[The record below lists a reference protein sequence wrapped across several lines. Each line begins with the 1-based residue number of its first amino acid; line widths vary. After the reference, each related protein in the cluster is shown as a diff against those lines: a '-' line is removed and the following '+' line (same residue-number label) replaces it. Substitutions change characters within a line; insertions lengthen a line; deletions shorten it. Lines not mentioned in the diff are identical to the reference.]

1 VVTSSGN
8 VIEHGTSRS
17 GRWLR
22 ARRFRIALIIAA
34 IEAVIVAVFHDV
46 SRWTVI
52 GVAVL
57 AVALYVAAGRESKHD
72 WFRQATWILAVSQ
85 LLAVVAAIFAF
96 VVFWAALLAVGVFA
110 IVALIVIFSDR
121 K

>member
-1 VVTSSGN
+1 MVTSSSS

-34 IEAVIVAVFHDV
+34 LEAIIVAVFHDV

-52 GVAVL
+52 GIAVL
-57 AVALYVAAGRESKHD
+57 AVVLYVFAGRDSKHD
-72 WFRQATWILAVSQ
+72 TFRQATWIFAVSQ
-85 LLAVVAAIFAF
+85 LLAVVAAVFAF

>member
-1 VVTSSGN
+1 MVTSSGG
-8 VIEHGTSRS
+8 VIEHGTTRS

-34 IEAVIVAVFHDV
+34 IESIIVAVFHDV

-52 GVAVL
+52 AIAIL
-57 AVALYVAAGRESKHD
+57 AVVLYVFTGRDSKHD
-72 WFRQATWILAVSQ
+72 TYRQATWILAVSQ
-85 LLAVVAAIFAF
+85 LLAVVAAVFAF

-110 IVALIVIFSDR
+110 IVALIVIFTDR

>member
-1 VVTSSGN
+1 MVTSSG

-34 IEAVIVAVFHDV
+34 AEAIIVAVFHDV

-52 GVAVL
+52 GIAVL
-57 AVALYVAAGRESKHD
+57 AVVLYVFAGRDSKHD
-72 WFRQATWILAVSQ
+72 TFRQATWIFAVSQ
-85 LLAVVAAIFAF
+85 LLAVVAAVFAF